1 MVQTHRL
8 RGAQSPSPSLD
19 QAHTHDCDKPADL
32 DRIRPIHIAGTKG
45 KGSTS
50 AFISSILARY
60 RRPSDGADRAGRV
73 RKIGLYT
80 SPHLRSVRER
90 IQINNEPLSED
101 AFAKYFFEVWRHL
114 EESARR
120 KGLATDVPTKP
131 VYFRFLTLLAFHAFL
146 REDVDTAVIETGI
159 GGEYDSTNVL
169 IHPTVTGITSLG
181 IDHVLL
187 LGNAIEDIA
196 WHKAGI
202 MKSGARAFTVPQPAG
217 ALKVLQK
224 RAKEKAVTLDVV
236 ESHPELERVRLG
248 LAGDF
253 QKTNASLAVS
263 VAAAH
268 LRSLGFEDIPE
279 HPTSSPL
286 PESFRQ
292 GLEEARWGGRCEKRR
307 TGKVVWFIDGGHT
320 LESIELAAK
329 WYSSETASLG
339 GRSGARSRAPK
350 RVLVFNQQTRDAV
363 ALARALHETLARTS
377 STAGDA
383 SRPFT
388 HVLFCTNVTFKD
400 GGYKADLASLNAN
413 SKDVEYLSVQTSLA
427 GAWCDL
433 ERKQHQH
440 QHQHHQ
446 QQAQQQ
452 GHRKAETVVQ
462 VLKTIEHAVEYV
474 DELAADSEVDGDTAQ
489 GASTHSRVLAG
500 TLPAEKEKE
509 EEEEEEGEEKVA
521 VFVTGSLHLVG
532 GLLEVL
538 EQRKMAGKSG

>member
-1 MVQTHRL
+1 M
-8 RGAQSPSPSLD
+8 D
-19 QAHTHDCDKPADL
+19 QASTHDFDKPADL

-50 AFISSILARY
+50 AFISSILAKY
-60 RRPSDGADRAGRV
+60 ERPSDGTGRAGEV

-101 AFAKYFFEVWRHL
+101 AFAKHFFEVWRRL

-120 KGLATDVPTKP
+120 KGLATDASAKP

-146 REDVDTAVIETGI
+146 QEDMDTAVIETGI

-169 IHPTVTGITSLG
+169 VHPTVTGITSLG

-187 LGNAIEDIA
+187 LGDTIEDIA

-202 MKSGARAFTVPQPAG
+202 MKPGARAFTVPQPAG
-217 ALKVLQK
+217 ALEVLQR

-268 LRSLGFEDIPE
+268 LRSLGLEDIPE

-286 PESFRQ
+286 PDSFRR
-292 GLEEARWGGRCEKRR
+292 GLEDARWGGRCEKRR
-307 TGKVVWFIDGGHT
+307 TDKISWFIDGGHT

-339 GRSGARSRAPK
+339 GRSGARSGAPK

-363 ALARALHETLARTS
+363 ALARALHETLAQTS
-377 STAGDA
+377 SAGDIF
-383 SRPFT
+383 RPFT
-388 HVLFCTNVTFKD
+388 HVVFCTNVTFKD
-400 GGYKADLASLNAN
+400 GGYKADLVSLNAN
-413 SKDVEYLSVQTSLA
+413 GKDVEDLSVQTSLA
-427 GAWCDL
+427 RAWRDI
-433 ERKQHQH
+433 E
-440 QHQHHQ
+440 Q
-446 QQAQQQ
+446 QRQRQQRQ
-452 GHRKAETVVQ
+452 EQSSSSAETVVR
-462 VLKTIEHAVEYV
+462 VLKTIEHAVDYV
-474 DELAADSEVDGDTAQ
+474 NELAASCGVNGDVAQ
-489 GASTHSRVLAG
+489 ISSTG
-500 TLPAEKEKE
+500 TRDRGGTRAAEK
-509 EEEEEEGEEKVA
+509 EEGEEVV

-538 EQRKMAGKSG
+538 EVLEQRKTIGEPPAHERSIAR